1 MNENWYL
8 YDFLKFMLVRDA
20 SRRPSIMTVLKRFE
34 HVHALVSTGCA
45 KIKPLININ
54 FENRASG
61 NDSLFAIKSSKS

>member
-8 YDFLKFMLVRDA
+8 YDFLKFMLVRDP

-45 KIKPLININ
+45 KIKPLLNINIDN
-54 FENRASG
+54 KFSG
-61 NDSLFAIKSSKS
+61 DNQAVKSSKS